1 MAEIDYNAIAKKY
14 GGVAQ
19 APEPEMQQLPTG
31 EAYLNLLPPTSRNL
45 IRKFAAGQLA
55 ITPRTAMTESGQKMI
70 ASVAQFDPSFE
81 ASDYGKR
88 YRTAVNFAVG
98 GTQGNAVKAAN
109 QTLYHM
115 GTLYKNIDDLNNID
129 TPVLQLLNK
138 PINYI
143 AENAFGDSRQN
154 KLRQTIQAVSSELR
168 KVFAGSGGGG
178 LTELEEWKKTL
189 PENAT
194 EEQQKEYLRNGVE
207 LLRGGIEA
215 LNQQYQAGMGQSRN
229 VIDLLNPASRKVYDA
244 LMQGKRPPEPDITKK
259 GAVIKSTMPTGYPS
273 LTQKAWDN
281 MTEDQKAL
289 FK

>member
-1 MAEIDYNAIAKKY
+1 MAEIDYNAMAQKY
-14 GGVAQ
+14 GGIAQ

-55 ITPRTAMTESGQKMI
+55 ISPRTAMTESGQKMI
-70 ASVAQFDPSFE
+70 SSVAQFDPSFD
-81 ASDYGKR
+81 SIDYGKR
-88 YRTAVNFAVG
+88 HQTATAFSKGV
-98 GTQGNAVKAAN
+98 QGNAVRAAN

-154 KLRQTIQAVSSELR
+154 KLRQTTQAVSSELR
-168 KVFAGSGGGG
+168 KVFAGTGGGS
-178 LTELEEWKKTL
+178 LAELEDWKRTL

-194 EEQQKEYLRNGVE
+194 EEQQKDYLRNGLE

-215 LNQQYQAGMGQSRN
+215 LNQQYQAGMGLSRN
-229 VIDLLNPASRKVYDA
+229 VSDLLSPSSRKVYDA
-244 LMQGKRPPEPDITKK
+244 LSMGQRPPEPEITKK
-259 GAVIKSTMPTGYPS
+259 GAAIKSTMPTGYPA

-281 MTEDQKAL
+281 MTDDQKAL
-289 FK
+289 FR

>member
-1 MAEIDYNAIAKKY
+1 MAEIDYNALAQKY
-14 GGVAQ
+14 GAIAQ

-70 ASVAQFDPSFE
+70 ASVAQFDPSFD
-81 ASDYGKR
+81 AVDYGKR
-88 YRTAVNFAVG
+88 YQTATAFSKGKQADAVRG
-98 GTQGNAVKAAN
+98 AN

-115 GTLYKNIDDLNNID
+115 GTLYKNIDELNNID

-154 KLRQTIQAVSSELR
+154 KLRQTTQAVSSELR
-168 KVFAGSGGGG
+168 RVFAGAGGGS
-178 LTELEEWKKTL
+178 LTELEEWKKSL
-189 PENAT
+189 PLNAT
-194 EEQQKEYLRNGVE
+194 EEQQQEYLRNGVE

-229 VIDLLNPASRKVYDA
+229 VSDLLSPSSRKVYDA
-244 LMQGKRPPEPDITKK
+244 LSQGKPPPAPELPKK
-259 GAVIKSTMPTGYPS
+259 GAAIKSTMPTGFPA